1 MFPWNSLIMGHPE
14 DGYRLTEVTRREN
27 FLHTNE
33 RVVFIAY
40 TNRLVGIG
48 KILAANMLEDPP
60 PNVQRISYTT
70 ISNSTAVVILTNFTR
85 KNVTSNSA

>member
-1 MFPWNSLIMGHPE
+1 MGYPE
-14 DGYRLTEVTRREN
+14 EGHWHTEVTRREKL
-27 FLHTNE
+27 LHTNE
-33 RVVFIAY
+33 RVIFIIY

-60 PNVQRISYTT
+60 QNAKRISSTT
-70 ISNSTAVVILTNFTR
+70 ISNSTAVAILTNFTR